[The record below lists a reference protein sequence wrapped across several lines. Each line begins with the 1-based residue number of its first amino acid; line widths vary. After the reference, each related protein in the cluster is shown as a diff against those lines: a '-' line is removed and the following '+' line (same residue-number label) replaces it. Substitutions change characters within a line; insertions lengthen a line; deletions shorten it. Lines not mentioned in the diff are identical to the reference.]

1 MNKFTKIVEDIE
13 QLKKYKAD
21 VKISIV
27 VSARNEAE
35 AGDLIDRKFPTIE
48 GQTHYEI
55 THIEPCSEGIVEDV
69 NPTKDLTAEEII
81 VGEWNNKKPNEDS
94 FEFYHR
100 MREEG
105 YDGNTILG
113 VIMPLVNGGN
123 EINNQN

>member
-35 AGDLIDRKFPTIE
+35 AGDLIDRKFPSIE

-55 THIEPCSEGIVEDV
+55 TSIEPCGENIMEDV
-69 NPTKDLTAEEII
+69 NPTKDLSANEII
-81 VGEWNNKKPNEDS
+81 LGEWNNKQSNEDS

-113 VIMPLVNGGN
+113 VIIPLVNGGN